1 MVAIEIATTPLLMT
15 VIAVTTVFAIRDC
28 AKESDSVL
36 LQAIAVLAASLVG
49 AFAIKLS
56 NCKDGSSSRTSR
68 SSAGS

>member
-1 MVAIEIATTPLLMT
+1 MVAIEIATTPLLTT
-15 VIAVTTVFAIRDC
+15 VIAVATVFAIRDC

-36 LQAIAVLAASLVG
+36 LKAIAVLTASLVG

-56 NCKDGSSSRTSR
+56 NKDGSSSRSR

>member
-1 MVAIEIATTPLLMT
+1 MEIAIATTPLLTT
-15 VIAVTTVFAIRDC
+15 VIAVATVFAIRDC

-56 NCKDGSSSRTSR
+56 NCKDGSGSS
-68 SSAGS
+68 SSGSSGGR

>member
-28 AKESDSVL
+28 AKESDSIL
-36 LQAIAVLAASLVG
+36 LKAIAVLAASLVG

-56 NCKDGSSSRTSR
+56 NCKDDSGGSPSISP
-68 SSAGS
+68 AGR